1 MISILCREMPRNWQE
16 GFLID
21 RMKINIEDA
30 IRSIPYYPRAMKYG
44 GDDGLV
50 RLASN
55 ENPFPPSQ
63 GIINAVLDA
72 VFSITRY
79 PGSELELKQL
89 IGERYGL
96 THEQVVLGNGSDEII
111 EMVLKAARLKG
122 KDRVVITEPA
132 FAYYSIAS
140 QVFGYEV
147 VKVPLRDMRTDLEA
161 IKEAIDERTRI
172 IFLNN
177 PLNPTGTIFRDGEF
191 REFLKDLPPD
201 VIVANDEAYAEF
213 AEDKDFPYSMRFIEE
228 YPVLV
233 LRTFSKAY
241 ALAGLRIG
249 YCLGEASLISFL
261 ERTRQ
266 PFSIN
271 SVALAASKAA
281 LADRDFLRFV
291 LENNRKGKA
300 FYYRAFEEL
309 SLDYVSTEANFI
321 LVRLG
326 RDAEAITKR
335 LFEESILVRWMGAY
349 NLPDYIRVTIG
360 KTDENTR
367 FIDAL
372 RKILG

>member
-1 MISILCREMPRNWQE
+1 
-16 GFLID
+16 
-21 RMKINIEDA
+21 
-30 IRSIPYYPRAMKYG
+30 
-44 GDDGLV
+44 
-50 RLASN
+50 
-55 ENPFPPSQ
+55 
-63 GIINAVLDA
+63 
-72 VFSITRY
+72 
-79 PGSELELKQL
+79 
-89 IGERYGL
+89 
-96 THEQVVLGNGSDEII
+96 
-111 EMVLKAARLKG
+111 
-122 KDRVVITEPA
+122 
-132 FAYYSIAS
+132 
-140 QVFGYEV
+140 
-147 VKVPLRDMRTDLEA
+147 
-161 IKEAIDERTRI
+161 
-172 IFLNN
+172 
-177 PLNPTGTIFRDGEF
+177 
-191 REFLKDLPPD
+191 LPPD

-309 SLDYVSTEANFI
+309 SLDYVPTEANFI

-335 LFEESILVRWMGAY
+335 LFEEGILVRWMGAY